1 MINLL
6 PPDQDKT
13 FWNPNTT
20 FLDIYCKSGV
30 FLEILYRRLMG
41 VLANFPGY
49 EDEQVR
55 SSHILNNQLF
65 GLSPLDDGGLML
77 ATRRVYGDIFHKN
90 LIHYDIQNVMKDIS
104 SRAGKNFELYEQNL
118 VNTLKQETNKEFNKM
133 NFNVVI
139 GNPPYNRGGDIDF
152 VNLGYEIQT
161 DFVVMITPAK
171 WQTAEADQKIAS
183 KMSYGQFRKKLVPHM
198 REVVF
203 YPDCGEIFQIAQVDG
218 ISYYLLDKDM
228 HDKIAVKNI
237 NKTQKYYNGLEIRSI
252 IHEETLINVGNEIVQ
267 YLDNYISY
275 KIQSVNKNK
284 RYQVWTN
291 NQLTIGGQSGRQNY
305 LLSTSGNHNAISL
318 SRILDSR
325 DPVSELLK
333 TGASQCT
340 FSSDSKEECEYF
352 VSWLNTKFTRFFVA
366 INISKLGQ
374 ILTDHC
380 FRFVPSPMVLDEQ
393 GNRVPGKFDHIYT
406 DEELYKT
413 WNLPQKYIDV
423 IEAVIKERK

>member
-203 YPDCGEIFQIAQVDG
+203 YPDCGEVFQIAQVDG

>member
-55 SSHILNNQLF
+55 SSHVLNNQLF

-393 GNRVPGKFDHIYT
+393 GNRVQGKFDHIYT

>member
-1 MINLL
+1 
-6 PPDQDKT
+6 
-13 FWNPNTT
+13 
-20 FLDIYCKSGV
+20 
-30 FLEILYRRLMG
+30 
-41 VLANFPGY
+41 
-49 EDEQVR
+49 
-55 SSHILNNQLF
+55 
-65 GLSPLDDGGLML
+65 
-77 ATRRVYGDIFHKN
+77 
-90 LIHYDIQNVMKDIS
+90 
-104 SRAGKNFELYEQNL
+104 
-118 VNTLKQETNKEFNKM
+118 
-133 NFNVVI
+133 
-139 GNPPYNRGGDIDF
+139 
-152 VNLGYEIQT
+152 
-161 DFVVMITPAK
+161 
-171 WQTAEADQKIAS
+171 
-183 KMSYGQFRKKLVPHM
+183 MSYEQFRKKLVPHM

-203 YPDCGEIFQIAQVDG
+203 YPDCGEVFQIAQVDG

-252 IHEETLINVGNEIVQ
+252 MHEETLINIGNEIVQ
-267 YLDNYISY
+267 YLGNYVSY

-284 RYQVWTN
+284 RYQAWTN

-325 DPVSELLK
+325 DPTSELLK

-340 FSSDSKEECEYF
+340 FSSDNKKECEYF

-366 INISKLGQ
+366 VNVSKLTCV
-374 ILTDHC
+374 LTDHC
-380 FRFVPSPMVLDEQ
+380 FRFVPAPMVLDEQ

-406 DEELYKT
+406 DAELYKT

>member
-1 MINLL
+1 
-6 PPDQDKT
+6 
-13 FWNPNTT
+13 
-20 FLDIYCKSGV
+20 
-30 FLEILYRRLMG
+30 
-41 VLANFPGY
+41 
-49 EDEQVR
+49 
-55 SSHILNNQLF
+55 
-65 GLSPLDDGGLML
+65 
-77 ATRRVYGDIFHKN
+77 
-90 LIHYDIQNVMKDIS
+90 
-104 SRAGKNFELYEQNL
+104 
-118 VNTLKQETNKEFNKM
+118 
-133 NFNVVI
+133 
-139 GNPPYNRGGDIDF
+139 
-152 VNLGYEIQT
+152 
-161 DFVVMITPAK
+161 
-171 WQTAEADQKIAS
+171 
-183 KMSYGQFRKKLVPHM
+183 MSYGQFRKKLVPHM

-203 YPDCGEIFQIAQVDG
+203 YPDCGEVFQIAQVDG

-252 IHEETLINVGNEIVQ
+252 IHEETLINIGNEIVQ
-267 YLDNYISY
+267 YLGNYTSY

-284 RYQVWTN
+284 RYQAWTN

-318 SRILDSR
+318 SRILDSQ
-325 DPVSELLK
+325 DPTSELLK

-340 FSSDSKEECEYF
+340 FSSDNKKECEYF

-366 INISKLGQ
+366 INISKLTG
-374 ILTDHC
+374 ILTNHC
-380 FRFVPSPMVLDEQ
+380 FRFVPSPMILDEQ